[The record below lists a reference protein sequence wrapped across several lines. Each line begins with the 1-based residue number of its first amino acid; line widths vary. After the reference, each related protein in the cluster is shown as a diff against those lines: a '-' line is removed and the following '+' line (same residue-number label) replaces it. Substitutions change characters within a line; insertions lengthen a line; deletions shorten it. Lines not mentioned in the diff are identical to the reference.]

1 MKSTS
6 FHLTPELLKNR
17 VPLNIWKDGKLQLF
31 DPEVR
36 LFETDPERGDF
47 NPAKRLTFV

>member
-6 FHLTPELLKNR
+6 FLLTPELLKNK
-17 VPLNIWKDGKLQLF
+17 VPLNIRKDGKLQLF

-36 LFETDPERGDF
+36 LFETDPEKSDV
-47 NPAKRLTFV
+47 NSV